1 MKLTKKM
8 ILESILMGIEEQTQE
23 LRNMFD
29 AEKSDDA
36 TFEKICELED
46 LMHDFKLSLD
56 LKDEMN
62 IESMKCV
69 QVHED
74 VITTIQKLSKIVD
87 LEKGNKNHE

>member
-8 ILESILMGIEEQTQE
+8 NLKAILMEIEEQTIE

-29 AEKSDDA
+29 DEKSDDA
-36 TFEKICELED
+36 VFEKICEIED

-74 VITTIQKLSKIVD
+74 VITTIQKLSKILD
-87 LEKGNKNHE
+87 LEKENKEYE